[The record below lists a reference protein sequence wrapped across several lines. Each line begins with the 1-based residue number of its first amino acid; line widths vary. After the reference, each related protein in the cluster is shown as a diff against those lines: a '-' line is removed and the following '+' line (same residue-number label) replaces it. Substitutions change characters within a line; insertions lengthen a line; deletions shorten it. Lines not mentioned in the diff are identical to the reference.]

1 MPWATSR
8 SRLREKLSKAGPA
21 KGRTSSADSVN
32 ELTTTPTIE
41 AVAPSESANTG
52 SVALAMNAAI
62 DWKKFTAIRMT
73 KGTLQIESRTFA
85 SASPIFPSAIASS
98 RRSAIASSRVLV
110 IAPSRPRTVVDTPTP

>member
-1 MPWATSR
+1 MPWAISR

-32 ELTTTPTIE
+32 ELTTTPTME

-73 KGTLQIESRTFA
+73 KGALQMESLA
-85 SASPIFPSAIASS
+85 FPSDIVNHTQSLPAAQAASGQMHM
-98 RRSAIASSRVLV
+98 RH
-110 IAPSRPRTVVDTPTP
+110 